1 MIDGQPDKSDRI
13 TMSRKRR
20 IPMVAVLGAAFSL
33 VAVISSVAYFFL
45 LYGATITTEDMLHDR
60 TRRLVEDEVQ
70 RVRALLNPV
79 AEELELLAVL
89 VSARHLQRTAIDEI
103 AEVLSLAVNR
113 MPGVVIAEFH
123 GPDQRVHRVV
133 RAPDGSTQ
141 YSEALQAEQPLL
153 LLKARV
159 RQAGPGILWGPLRWS
174 FIAGQTV
181 VELAAPIYG
190 ADGSFVGAFVV
201 ALAISQL
208 SERTSDANPRSNGA
222 SFIIVDHDKV
232 LAHHRLN
239 DPRGLGLSEQKPLPR
254 IDEVDDAVLAA
265 IWNEPAQNMW
275 FDGDVRALGH
285 VADMG
290 GKKWLFVHRVVSGY
304 GPDPWFVGR
313 YFPIEEV
320 TGALSNL
327 AWGALVGAGSL
338 VFAFLLAVAI
348 SLKVGRLIGTITS
361 AAKAIGRLQFGQVYY
376 QPSRVREIDDAG
388 SSLDRARDALNWFG
402 AYVPKSLIRRIMEAG
417 EAGLVSR
424 KQLVTVMFTDIV
436 QFSQLTRNM
445 PGDEVADLLNHHFA
459 LLGACIERERG
470 VVDKF
475 IGDAVMA
482 VWGGIGGL
490 AGHADSAVRAA
501 LAIARALQEDNVAR
515 QSEGRPPIRVRIGIH
530 SGPVVAGNIGSA
542 DRVNYTVVGDTV
554 NVAQRLEQVG
564 KEFVVA
570 DEVVTVLV
578 SADTV
583 AALKDP
589 FLVARFCG
597 EPIVCQGKTGDD
609 IVKCFKLSLASAS
622 VVDDLDD

>member
-1 MIDGQPDKSDRI
+1 MIDGQSDKSDRF
-13 TMSRKRR
+13 TKSRRRR

-33 VAVISSVAYFFL
+33 VAVVSSVAYFFL
-45 LYGATITTEDMLHDR
+45 LYGAAITTENMLHDR

-70 RVRALLNPV
+70 RVRTLLDPV
-79 AEELELLAVL
+79 AEKIELLAVL
-89 VSARHLQRTAIDEI
+89 VSAPHLQRTASDEI
-103 AEVLSLAVNR
+103 AEVLNLTVNR
-113 MPGVVIAEFH
+113 MPGVAIAEFY
-123 GPDQRVHRVV
+123 GSDGRVHRVI
-133 RAPDGSTQ
+133 RASDGSTQ
-141 YSEALQAEQPLL
+141 YIEALQAEQSLPLL
-153 LLKARV
+153 EAIDR
-159 RQAGPGILWGPLRWS
+159 RAGPKTLWGQPRWS
-174 FIAGQTV
+174 STAGQTV
-181 VELAAPIYG
+181 IDLGAPIYG
-190 ADGSFVGAFVV
+190 ADGSYVGTLVI

-208 SERTSDANPRSNGA
+208 SDRTSDANSISNGA
-222 SFIIVDHDKV
+222 SFIIVGHDKV

-254 IDEVDDAVLAA
+254 IDEVEDAVLAA

-275 FDGDVRALGH
+275 FDGDVRSLGH
-285 VADMG
+285 VAEMG
-290 GKKWLFVHRVVSGY
+290 GKKWLFVHRIVSGY

-327 AWGALVGAGSL
+327 AWGAIVGAGSL

-376 QPSRVREIDDAG
+376 QPSRVSEIDDAG
-388 SSLDRARDALNWFG
+388 YSLDRARDALNWFG

-445 PGDEVADLLNHHFA
+445 PGDEVADLLNHHFT

-490 AGHADSAVRAA
+490 VGHADSAVRAA
-501 LAIARALQEDNVAR
+501 LAIARALEDDDVAR
-515 QSEGRPPIRVRIGIH
+515 RHEGRPPIRVRIGIH

-554 NVAQRLEQVG
+554 NVAQRLEQVA
-564 KEFVVA
+564 KEFMVT

-578 SADTV
+578 STDTI

-589 FLVARFCG
+589 SLVAQFGG

-609 IVKCFKLSLASAS
+609 VVKCLKLSLPSRS
-622 VVDDLDD
+622 VISHLED